1 MKIAI
6 FGAGRVGASTAFA
19 LQMRGIGREIVL
31 VDVREEV
38 AKGEA
43 LDLLQGSPE
52 AYPQAFK
59 WGEEE
64 AEGAD
69 VFIVT
74 AGVRREPNESRL
86 SLIQRNLGIFRDILL
101 KIGRLKK
108 EGSLLIVVSNPVDV
122 LTYFAHLEGNFPSGK
137 VIGLGTL
144 LDTLRLR
151 AYLASWLNVDP
162 RDVNAIV
169 LGEHGD
175 SMVFPFSLA
184 SIGGV
189 PLLSFPGV
197 SEEGLKEIREKVRG
211 AGAEMIRL
219 KGGAGTAVGMAVAK
233 LLEAIERDSRSM
245 MPVSTYL
252 EGAMTFRD
260 VCLSLPCMVGG
271 EGILQVIEPP
281 LREDEMLALRN
292 SYDALRGVLESL
304 R

>member
-19 LQMRGIGREIVL
+19 LQMRGIGREVVL

-43 LDLLQGSPE
+43 LDLLHGSSE

-59 WGEEE
+59 WGEEA

-86 SLIQRNLGIFRDILL
+86 SLIQRNLDIFRDILL
-101 KIGRLKK
+101 RIGKLKR
-108 EGSLLIVVSNPVDV
+108 EDSLLVVVSNPVDV
-122 LTYFAHLEGNFPSGK
+122 LTYFAHLEGNFPPGK

-151 AYLASWLNVDP
+151 AYLASWLYVDP
-162 RDVNAIV
+162 RDVNAMV

-175 SMVFPFSLA
+175 TMVFPFSLA

-189 PLLSFPGV
+189 PLLFFPGV
-197 SEEGLKEIREKVRG
+197 SEEGLKEIGEKVRG

-219 KGGAGTAVGMAVAK
+219 KGGSGTAVGVAVAK
-233 LLEAIERDSRSM
+233 LLEAIERDSRSI
-245 MPVSTYL
+245 MPVSVYL
-252 EGAMTFRD
+252 DGAMTFRD
-260 VCLSLPCMVGG
+260 VCFSLPCMVGR

-292 SYDALRGVLESL
+292 SYDALRKVLESL